1 MRVLF
6 VYPNNYLNIGIPTG
20 IATLIAVLKQEG
32 HKVKVFDFTF
42 IKTRETSDDS
52 LLVGNR
58 IYLPTA
64 YTIDDLIKDDPVESI
79 EEKLEDILDSFQPE
93 LICLSAMTGTFD
105 LGIDLLNKFKAR
117 LKCKVVVGGVHA
129 TIAPKDVLRE
139 DFVDFICVGEGEGFI
154 VDCAIA
160 LSKGKDYRQI
170 RNLGFKKQRGI
181 RINKLRPFISLD
193 DLPTPDWSEFDR
205 RHLFR
210 PFMGKVYQGSFYVM
224 SRGCP
229 YNCTYCANGAL
240 RKQTKSCGRYYRFQ
254 KPSTTIKHIFEL
266 KRRYNTTWFRFV
278 DESLMSM
285 TEGYLEEL
293 VEGLTPVGIQFGC
306 SVRPETTTERKVSLL
321 KQMGCVAM
329 TVGVESGNEEIRRK
343 VLNRKMTNEQIE
355 KAISIIKD
363 YGIRVTTFNMIGLPG
378 ETRDNVF
385 ETIRFNR
392 KLSAESANVFI
403 VYPFPGTEMSTKYK
417 TRLRGED
424 GKIIPTSK
432 ASSFALSK
440 MSPTKV
446 EGLLRIFNLYLSL
459 PEELWPIIR
468 FAEENNDMGKVIFDA
483 LTKYSE
489 RLLQT
494 KHLKEDTTKAIN
506 KT

>member
-1 MRVLF
+1 MRILF
-6 VYPNNYLNIGIPTG
+6 VYPNDYLNIGIPTG

-32 HKVKVFDFTF
+32 HEVEVFDFTF
-42 IKTRETSDDS
+42 IKTKETSNNS

-58 IYLPTA
+58 IYLSTA
-64 YTIDDLIKDDPVESI
+64 CTIEDLVRDDAVESI
-79 EEKLEDILDSFQPE
+79 EEKFEDMLEAVRPE

-105 LGIDLLNKFKAR
+105 LGIDLLNKFKSR

-129 TIAPKDVLRE
+129 TIAPEYVFRE
-139 DFVDFICVGEGEGFI
+139 NVVDFVCVGEGEGFI
-154 VDCAIA
+154 VEMCGC

-170 RNLGFKKQRGI
+170 RNLGFKKQGGI
-181 RINKLRPFISLD
+181 QINELRPFTNLD
-193 DLPTPDWSEFDR
+193 DLPTPDWSGFDR

-210 PFMGKVYQGSFYVM
+210 PFMGKMYQGSFYVM

-240 RKQTKSCGRYYRFQ
+240 RKQTKSCGHYYRFQ
-254 KPSTTIKHIFEL
+254 KPGTSIKHLSEL
-266 KRRYNTTWFRFV
+266 KKRYNATWFRFV

-285 TEGYLEEL
+285 TEEYLEEL
-293 VEGLTPVGIQFGC
+293 AEGLIPLGIQFGC

-343 VLNRKMTNEQIE
+343 VLNRKMTNKQIE

-363 YGIRVTTFNMIGLPG
+363 HGIRATTFNMIGLPG
-378 ETRDNVF
+378 ESRDNVF

-403 VYPFPGTEMSTKYK
+403 VYPFHGTEMSIEYK
-417 TRLRGED
+417 TRLNGED
-424 GKIIPTSK
+424 GKIIPISK

-440 MSPTKV
+440 MSPTEV
-446 EGLLRIFNLYLSL
+446 EGLLKTFNLYLSL
-459 PEELWPIIR
+459 PEELWPVIR
-468 FAEENNDMGKVIFDA
+468 FAEENDNRGNAIFDA

-489 RLLQT
+489 KSLQT
-494 KHLKEDTTKAIN
+494 KYLKEDATKTID